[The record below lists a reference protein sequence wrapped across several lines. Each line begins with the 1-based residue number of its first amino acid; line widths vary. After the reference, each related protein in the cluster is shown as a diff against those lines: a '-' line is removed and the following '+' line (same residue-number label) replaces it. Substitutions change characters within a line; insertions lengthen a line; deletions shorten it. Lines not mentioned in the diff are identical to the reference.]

1 MRRLAEQEAEAERER
16 LQEKE
21 MARVEAEEE
30 ARVAREWEEAT
41 QEETIVSTLNSVVS
55 EVVDLGFGSGCSS
68 HPDAACSD

>member
-55 EVVDLGFGSGCSS
+55 EVADLGFGPGCSS
-68 HPDAACSD
+68 HPDAACSE